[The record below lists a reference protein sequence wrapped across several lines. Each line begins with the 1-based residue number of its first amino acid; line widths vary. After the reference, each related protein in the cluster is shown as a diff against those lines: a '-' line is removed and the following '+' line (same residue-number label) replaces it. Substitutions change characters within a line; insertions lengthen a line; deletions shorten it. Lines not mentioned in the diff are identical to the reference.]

1 MGMVRIFKTD
11 SVSTFQVYNTV
22 LTCMLSCFSRVQLCA
37 ILSVDCSPPVSSVHG
52 SLQARI
58 LEWVAMPPPGDLPN
72 TKIKPVSP
80 ASPALQ
86 ADSLL
91 LSHKGSPYN
100 TVLLTIVSHAFLR
113 PPRTYSSHNWKFVH
127 FEQHLPISPRPQSP
141 DNHQSTL
148 YEFSFFRFHI
158 YCEIKQYLSLSD
170 LFHLS

>member
-1 MGMVRIFKTD
+1 MVRIFKTD

-141 DNHQSTL
+141 DNHQSTVWV
-148 YEFSFFRFHI
+148 
-158 YCEIKQYLSLSD
+158 Q
-170 LFHLS
+170 LF

>member
-1 MGMVRIFKTD
+1 MHAQ
-11 SVSTFQVYNTV
+11 S
-22 LTCMLSCFSRVQLCA
+22 LQLC
-37 ILSVDCSPPVSSVHG
+37 LTLCDPMERSLPGYSVYG
-52 SLQARI
+52 ILQARI

-158 YCEIKQYLSLSD
+158 YREIKQYLSLSD